1 MEYYTQRDAIRNV
14 QRYLRALS
22 YTNYQ
27 ITRPPLDGIF
37 ETATENAVQEFQSQY
52 GLAPTGRVD
61 KATHDA
67 LYKEYLISQGKS
79 IAAAPSFFPTS
90 PIGYEIDMGERS
102 PTVTVLQILLSEL
115 GLAFGPLE
123 SAVYSGVYD
132 EETAERVKS
141 FQRLSLLP
149 VTGKVD
155 IETWNR
161 LVRDHSNL
169 YSVL

>member
-1 MEYYTQRDAIRNV
+1 MEYYTQRDAVRNV

-22 YTNYQ
+22 YADYQ

-37 ETATENAVQEFQSQY
+37 EAATENAVREFQSQY
-52 GLAPTGRVD
+52 GLPTTGRVD

-67 LYKEYLISQGKS
+67 LYNEYLIAQGKS

-90 PIGYEIDMGERS
+90 PIGYEIHIGERS
-102 PTVTVLQILLSEL
+102 RTVTVLQILLSEL
-115 GLAFGPLE
+115 GLVFDTLE
-123 SAVYSGVYD
+123 SSVQSGIYD

-149 VTGKVD
+149 VTGRVD

-161 LVRDHSNL
+161 LVRDYSNL
-169 YSVL
+169 YSAL